1 MPFERLPVIT
11 TDARG
16 EFPVSIIPE
25 TTPVCEG
32 HRILNGHLLEFACVR
47 TLECGRSACLDASES
62 RNCSAT
68 ACCDCCGEA
77 KKLWTYRVH
86 CRGGAVRDM
95 IIDQRRPGDWDIA
108 TSATPAEVSSC
119 FEHVVPTGLAHGT
132 VTVIEEGM
140 SIEVTTYRHDG
151 PYVDGRRPEHVV
163 FWMTSLPIL
172 QGGILQ

>member
-1 MPFERLPVIT
+1 MSNHGLLEGRRSFEVQYCKRSFGASEREIRTPWPSTRAVQVLQSHIRCSIESPTHMPFERLPVIT

-77 KKLWTYRVH
+77 KSCGHTAYIA
-86 CRGGAVRDM
+86 GG
-95 IIDQRRPGDWDIA
+95 
-108 TSATPAEVSSC
+108 ELC
-119 FEHVVPTGLAHGT
+119 GT
-132 VTVIEEGM
+132 
-140 SIEVTTYRHDG
+140 
-151 PYVDGRRPEHVV
+151 
-163 FWMTSLPIL
+163 
-172 QGGILQ
+172 